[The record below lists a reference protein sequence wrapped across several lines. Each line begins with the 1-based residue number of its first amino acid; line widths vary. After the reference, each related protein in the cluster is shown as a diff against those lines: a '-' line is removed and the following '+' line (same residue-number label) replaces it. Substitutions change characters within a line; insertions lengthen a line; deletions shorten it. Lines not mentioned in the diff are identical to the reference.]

1 MERLGLAV
9 ALIVAAIAVA
19 AVLRRRGGD
28 APTQTSWSV
37 PSQLDPADLGH
48 LHATWA
54 VVTFTSATCNSCAA
68 VRSDVAGLADPGRV
82 AVIDLEVGEAREL
95 HERYGIDAVP
105 TLVLVDAATGV
116 VHASAVGPLDPDD
129 RNRLAELCAA
139 QPPTLDAGT
148 PVDLP

>member
-95 HERYGIDAVP
+95 HERYGSTP
-105 TLVLVDAATGV
+105 SPPWCWSTPPPGWC
-116 VHASAVGPLDPDD
+116 ASAVGPLDPDD

-139 QPPTLDAGT
+139 QPPTLGAGT